1 MNTNNKLNTS
11 SKDSFLTN
19 TKAVLIEARLQR
31 LSSPVSSGYGNRNA
45 AYNWRTNRAS
55 NSTKPKNISNKS
67 INRTVHDARSSR
79 ATSCHQSS
87 RSSSRSLFSAEA
99 TLDVDDILRE
109 LKQVKSNL
117 MKDIEHKTSKD
128 GRRKA
133 SLTDTEINSIQS
145 FMKACD
151 LLLQSFDMQPQHD
164 AECENFERYERRQT
178 TRRRRSCVKFDLS
191 QNEFFSY

>member
-1 MNTNNKLNTS
+1 MILMMEQ
-11 SKDSFLTN
+11 SFLTN

-31 LSSPVSSGYGNRNA
+31 LRSPVSSGYGNRKNA

-55 NSTKPKNISNKS
+55 NSTKSKNISNKS
-67 INRTVHDARSSR
+67 IDVTVHDARSSR
-79 ATSCHQSS
+79 ATSCHQSN
-87 RSSSRSLFSAEA
+87 RSSSRSLFSAEG

-117 MKDIEHKTSKD
+117 MKDIEHKRSKG

-151 LLLQSFDMQPQHD
+151 LMLQSFDMQPQHD
-164 AECENFERYERRQT
+164 AECEHFERYERRQT